1 MGQRGS
7 LCRGA
12 PVSGFTAVAAIVL
25 WILAHLHWLVAASLA
40 EMEASE
46 MATILYLLANEM
58 RSSTRSLLSK
68 LEESSPALKFRTENK
83 EKEQ

>member
-40 EMEASE
+40 EMEASA
-46 MATILYLLANEM
+46 ATILYLLANEM